1 MTELRKLQNRMKF
14 GEAEEE
20 TGAYDET
27 KGLGMIGTSS
37 GKVRAGAGEDR
48 SKGSFPILFLFAR
61 LAMIWTD
68 LCDSETVKV
77 FQGSFSVHQ
86 DLWNGDVRI
95 SIFLVLHASSRD

>member
-48 SKGSFPILFLFAR
+48 SKGSFLVSATRRDTRLIL
-61 LAMIWTD
+61 
-68 LCDSETVKV
+68 
-77 FQGSFSVHQ
+77 
-86 DLWNGDVRI
+86 
-95 SIFLVLHASSRD
+95 RD